1 MKNLVATFDSKR
13 DAWYALTELTRR
25 NVMGRHAMRMEALDA
40 NNSDGRTRLIV
51 SPKLG
56 SEAKAAKAVLKEFK
70 PLELGTES
78 AKR

>member
-13 DAWYALTELTRR
+13 EAWYALTELTRR
-25 NVMGRHAMRMEALDA
+25 NVVGRHVMMMEPTDA
-40 NNSDGRTRLIV
+40 SNPDGRTRLIV

-70 PLELGTES
+70 PQELSTES
-78 AKR
+78 VR